1 MKHIPKK
8 RCGEL
13 PKPGKQTFSY
23 SAFKMLVLFWIHAS
37 IVSLFY
43 MLVSWDIKALA
54 RLLNEATDEHLEE
67 GLLVTVFEH

>member
-1 MKHIPKK
+1 MWRTPKARK
-8 RCGEL
+8 ANFQL
-13 PKPGKQTFSY
+13 FSL
-23 SAFKMLVLFWIHAS
+23 KMLVLFWIHAS